1 MLGMVTKVGSLSPRR
16 FLLPSPHP
24 LRFKKENV
32 FLQHLPAIP
41 ADKKNPPLHDSVS
54 WGYQQQTYSA
64 FESY

>member
-1 MLGMVTKVGSLSPRR
+1 MHGMVTKVGSLSPGG

-54 WGYQQQTYSA
+54 
-64 FESY
+64 